1 VHRHDDQPGTIRSN
15 HHQATFGGR
24 RKKAASVQIRKQ
36 FAFEAAHVLPHHQ
49 GKCSRLHGHSYRLDV
64 SVAGPLQKD
73 GPATGMVVDF
83 DELARIVRASV
94 IDALDHRH
102 LNDVIENPTSENIA
116 AWIWRRL
123 APQLPG
129 LTELTLWETAAACA
143 VLRADD
149 PLLA

>member
-1 VHRHDDQPGTIRSN
+1 ML
-15 HHQATFGGR
+15 
-24 RKKAASVQIRKQ
+24 IRKQ
-36 FAFEAAHVLPHHQ
+36 FAFEAAHVLPYHQ

-64 SVAGPLQKD
+64 SVDGPLQSE

-83 DELARIVRASV
+83 DELARVVRASV

-102 LNDVIENPTSENIA
+102 LNDTIDNPTSENIA
-116 AWIWRRL
+116 VWIWRRL

-129 LTELTLWETAAACA
+129 LCELTLWETATACA
-143 VLRADD
+143 VLRAGD

>member
-1 VHRHDDQPGTIRSN
+1 ML
-15 HHQATFGGR
+15 
-24 RKKAASVQIRKQ
+24 IRKQ
-36 FAFEAAHVLPHHQ
+36 FAFEAAHVLPYHQ

-64 SVAGPLQKD
+64 SVAGPLQPE

-94 IDALDHRH
+94 IEALDHRH
-102 LNDVIENPTSENIA
+102 LNDTIENPTSENIA
-116 AWIWRRL
+116 VWIWRRL

-129 LTELTLWETAAACA
+129 LCELTLWETANACA

>member
-1 VHRHDDQPGTIRSN
+1 VL
-15 HHQATFGGR
+15 
-24 RKKAASVQIRKQ
+24 IRKQ

-64 SVAGPLQKD
+64 SVSGPLQSE

-102 LNDVIENPTSENIA
+102 LNDTIENPTSENIA
-116 AWIWRRL
+116 VWIWRRL

-129 LTELTLWETAAACA
+129 LCELTLWETANACA